1 MRYRGIVYFVFS
13 IVLLFVLSCGSDT
26 ETQPEPKSEW
36 KGDTSAFTENF
47 EFRVVAADLLL
58 YEKIQEIP
66 FSGSLER
73 KQANGD
79 LSKEHYSKGVKHGLQ
94 VKRSLSGARSEA
106 TFVDGVL
113 HGDVVTYDRQG
124 RERTRMHYVRGT
136 LSRLLPPSETNGSKT
151 D

>member
-13 IVLLFVLSCGSDT
+13 IVLLFVSSCGSDT

-36 KGDTSAFTENF
+36 EGNTSAFTENF
-47 EFRVVAADLLL
+47 EFRGVEADSLL
-58 YEKIQEIP
+58 YEKSQEIP

-94 VKRSLSGARSEA
+94 VKHSLSGARSEA

-136 LSRLLPPSETNGSKT
+136 LARLLPPSETNGSKT

>member
-13 IVLLFVLSCGSDT
+13 IFSFFVSGCGSDT
-26 ETQPEPKSEW
+26 ETQPNPKSEW
-36 KGDTSAFTENF
+36 KGDTSAFTEDF
-47 EFRVVAADLLL
+47 EFRGAESDSLL
-58 YEKIQEIP
+58 YEKSQGIP

-79 LSKEHYSKGVKHGLQ
+79 LSQEHYSKGVKHGLQ

-124 RERTRMHYVRGT
+124 RERTRMHYIRGT
-136 LSRLLPPSETNGSKT
+136 LARLLPPSETNGSKT

>member
-13 IVLLFVLSCGSDT
+13 IILLFVSSCGSDT

-36 KGDTSAFTENF
+36 KGDASAFTENF
-47 EFRVVAADLLL
+47 EFRGVATDSLL
-58 YEKIQEIP
+58 YEKSQKIP

-79 LSKEHYSKGVKHGLQ
+79 LSNEHYSTGVKHGLQ
-94 VKRSLSGARSEA
+94 VKHSLSGARSEA

-124 RERTRMHYVRGT
+124 RERTRMHYVHGT
-136 LSRLLPPSETNGSKT
+136 LSRLLPPSDTNGNQT

>member
-1 MRYRGIVYFVFS
+1 MIYRGIVYFIFS
-13 IVLLFVLSCGSDT
+13 IVLLFVSSCGSDT

-36 KGDTSAFTENF
+36 KGETSAFTENF

>member
-13 IVLLFVLSCGSDT
+13 IVLLFGSSCGSDT

-36 KGDTSAFTENF
+36 KGNTSAFTENF
-47 EFRVVAADLLL
+47 EFRGEAADLLL
-58 YEKIQEIP
+58 YEKSQEIP
-66 FSGSLER
+66 FSGSVER

-94 VKRSLSGARSEA
+94 VNHSLSGARSEA

-113 HGDVVTYDRQG
+113 HGDVVTYNRQG

-136 LSRLLPPSETNGSKT
+136 LARLLPPFETNGNNT
-151 D
+151 E

>member
-1 MRYRGIVYFVFS
+1 MIYRGIVYFVFS
-13 IVLLFVLSCGSDT
+13 IVLLFVSSCGSDT

-36 KGDTSAFTENF
+36 KGETSAFTENF

-94 VKRSLSGARSEA
+94 VKHSLSGARSEA

>member
-1 MRYRGIVYFVFS
+1 MRSRGIVYIVFS
-13 IVLLFVLSCGSDT
+13 IVSFFVSGCGSDT

-36 KGDTSAFTENF
+36 KGDTSAFSENF
-47 EFRVVAADLLL
+47 EFREAQADSLL
-58 YEKIQEIP
+58 YEKSQNTP
-66 FSGSLER
+66 FSGSVER

-79 LSKEHYSKGVKHGLQ
+79 LSNELYSKGVKHGLQ
-94 VKRSLSGARSEA
+94 VKHSLSGARSEA

-124 RERTRMHYVRGT
+124 RERTRMHYIRGT
-136 LSRLLPPSETNGSKT
+136 LARLLPVSESNGSST

>member
-13 IVLLFVLSCGSDT
+13 IVLLFVSSCGSDT

-136 LSRLLPPSETNGSKT
+136 LARLLPPSETNGSKT

>member
-13 IVLLFVLSCGSDT
+13 IVLLFVSSCGSDT

-36 KGDTSAFTENF
+36 KGNTSAFTEILSF
-47 EFRVVAADLLL
+47 VGQQLIRFCMRRV
-58 YEKIQEIP
+58 QEIP

-136 LSRLLPPSETNGSKT
+136 LARLLPPSETNGSKT
-151 D
+151 E

>member
-1 MRYRGIVYFVFS
+1 MIYRGIVYFVFS
-13 IVLLFVLSCGSDT
+13 IVLLFVSSCGSDT

-36 KGDTSAFTENF
+36 KGETSAFTENF

-94 VKRSLSGARSEA
+94 VKHSLSGARSEA

-113 HGDVVTYDRQG
+113 HGDVVNYDRQG

-136 LSRLLPPSETNGSKT
+136 LARLLPPSETNGSKT

>member
-1 MRYRGIVYFVFS
+1 MIYRGIVYFVFS
-13 IVLLFVLSCGSDT
+13 IVLLFVSSCGSDT

>member
-1 MRYRGIVYFVFS
+1 MRYRGIVYS
-13 IVLLFVLSCGSDT
+13 IVSLFVSSCGSDT
-26 ETQPEPKSEW
+26 ETQPQPKSEW

-47 EFRVVAADLLL
+47 ELRRAEADSLL
-58 YEKIQEIP
+58 YEKGQKNP

-73 KQANGD
+73 KQVNGD
-79 LSKEHYSKGVKHGLQ
+79 LSKEHYSNGVKHGLQ
-94 VKRSLSGARSEA
+94 VKHSLSGARSEA
-106 TFVDGVL
+106 TFVEGVL

-136 LSRLLPPSETNGSKT
+136 LARLLPPSETNGSTT

>member
-1 MRYRGIVYFVFS
+1 MRYRGIVYS
-13 IVLLFVLSCGSDT
+13 IVSLFVSSCGSDN

-47 EFRVVAADLLL
+47 ELRGAEADSLL
-58 YEKIQEIP
+58 YEKSQKNP

-73 KQANGD
+73 KQVNGD
-79 LSKEHYSKGVKHGLQ
+79 LSKEHYSNGVKHGLQ
-94 VKRSLSGARSEA
+94 VKHSLSGARSEA
-106 TFVDGVL
+106 TFVEGVL

-136 LSRLLPPSETNGSKT
+136 LARLLPPSETNGSTT